1 MQMTAAVI
9 NAGLGDLS
17 LGLEMAG
24 IKVVAAYETDKGMAV
39 IHRNNFDA
47 PVFPLPLKIDEV
59 KTIPR
64 VDILAGRLYQQP
76 RTHPKFIARE
86 ASTTGIS
93 GFLTLLDDQRPR
105 AFFLTFR
112 SAFLKEEPMQSFLS
126 SAVERGYRCAYR
138 IFNIMKET
146 GSPVTEHIG
155 VIVGVKWGEC
165 AFEFPEERFSAPLPP
180 EDFLQI

>member
-138 IFNIMKET
+138 IFWHGLRCCEAYRQFQHHEGNWIT
-146 GSPVTEHIG
+146 CYRAYRRYSGSQ
-155 VIVGVKWGEC
+155 VGGMC
-165 AFEFPEERFSAPLPP
+165 
-180 EDFLQI
+180 I